1 MFVQIEKSIPFF
13 FILTFILIR
22 SLYFADS
29 LNFSFDQGHGFTQVL
44 EMWKNR
50 EITLVG
56 PGSSLTADNKLLLQ
70 GSIIYY
76 ATLIVALLGR
86 FDPIASSYIFM
97 LFSSLGIIPLYLG
110 MKKLAGRKS
119 ALFMVVLYTLLP
131 LYIDFTR
138 FLFGPNYLI
147 PLSTVLI
154 YLLGLYKVKPKKLYL
169 CFIFIYLGILM
180 QFHYQMTIIT
190 IILFLYYLFSNRLRI
205 KVILIMI
212 GGFCIG
218 FSPMIIFELKNQFYN
233 LQVIGDYFFSVK
245 KHTGSLFEIVPHR
258 YLALS
263 LVTIS
268 VIITY
273 CKKYISN
280 KLIVSIALLLII
292 IDGFIYLPAP
302 LHGFGMSP
310 DWNYK
315 MEKKAYEIIKSQRVT
330 NFNIVNHVYD
340 NLSVVIKFH
349 LKKDEIVMNY
359 DDYYHNDFLYVISG
373 TTQIFDDPA
382 YELNTFIPN
391 KLIKQWKLNQKY
403 NLYLFKRI
411 K

>member
-190 IILFLYYLFSNRLRI
+190 IILFLYYLFSNRLR
-205 KVILIMI
+205 K
-212 GGFCIG
+212 G
-218 FSPMIIFELKNQFYN
+218 P
-233 LQVIGDYFFSVK
+233 
-245 KHTGSLFEIVPHR
+245 
-258 YLALS
+258 
-263 LVTIS
+263 
-268 VIITY
+268 
-273 CKKYISN
+273 
-280 KLIVSIALLLII
+280 
-292 IDGFIYLPAP
+292 
-302 LHGFGMSP
+302 
-310 DWNYK
+310 
-315 MEKKAYEIIKSQRVT
+315 
-330 NFNIVNHVYD
+330 
-340 NLSVVIKFH
+340 
-349 LKKDEIVMNY
+349 
-359 DDYYHNDFLYVISG
+359 
-373 TTQIFDDPA
+373 
-382 YELNTFIPN
+382 
-391 KLIKQWKLNQKY
+391 
-403 NLYLFKRI
+403 
-411 K
+411 